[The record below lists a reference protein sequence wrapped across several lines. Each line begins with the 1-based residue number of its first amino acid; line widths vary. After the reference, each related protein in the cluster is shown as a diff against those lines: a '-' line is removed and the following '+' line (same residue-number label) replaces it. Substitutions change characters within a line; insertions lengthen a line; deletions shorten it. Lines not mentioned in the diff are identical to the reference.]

1 MILPII
7 AGLISAA
14 PALVGLFETGAAG
27 GDGGTAAK
35 VARIASD
42 VAQAV
47 TGKRDDGEALKALE
61 ADPELL
67 LAYQRQTAQRAISL
81 YQEETKRLQSVNE
94 TIRAEAASSDPYVR
108 RMRPTM
114 GYALIF
120 SWTMTMAA
128 VVFVIVTDPGAASA
142 VIVALADLS
151 IMWSVAL
158 SVLGLY
164 VYKRSEDKK
173 TAPSAGTGA
182 GIGAGIGTG
191 IGAGTGLGLLGRI
204 AGKVIAR

>member
-14 PALVGLFETGAAG
+14 PALVGLFENGAAG

-128 VVFVIVTDPGAASA
+128 VVFVIVSDPGAASA

-173 TAPSAGTGA
+173 PAPSAGTG
-182 GIGAGIGTG
+182 T
-191 IGAGTGLGLLGRI
+191 GTGLGLLGRI

>member
-14 PALVGLFETGAAG
+14 PALVGLFDNGAAA
-27 GDGGTAAK
+27 GDDDTVSKVAK
-35 VARIASD
+35 VASD

-61 ADPELL
+61 ADPDLL
-67 LAYQRQTAQRAISL
+67 LEYQRQTAQRAISL
-81 YQEETKRLQSVNE
+81 YQEETKRLHSVNE

-128 VVFVIVTDPGAASA
+128 VVFVIVTDPGAAAA

-173 TAPSAGTGA
+173 PAS
-182 GIGAGIGTG
+182 
-191 IGAGTGLGLLGRI
+191 GAGTGLGVLGRI
-204 AGKVIAR
+204 AGKIITR

>member
-67 LAYQRQTAQRAISL
+67 LEYQRQTAQRAISL

-173 TAPSAGTGA
+173 PAPSAGTGA
-182 GIGAGIGTG
+182 GIGTGIGAGIGT
-191 IGAGTGLGLLGRI
+191 GTGLGLLGRI

>member
-14 PALVGLFETGAAG
+14 PALVGLFETGAAE

-47 TGKRDDGEALKALE
+47 TGKRDNGEALKALE

-67 LAYQRQTAQRAISL
+67 LDYQRQTAQRAISL

-128 VVFVIVTDPGAASA
+128 VVFVIVSDPGAASA

-173 TAPSAGTGA
+173 PAP
-182 GIGAGIGTG
+182 GAGIGT
-191 IGAGTGLGLLGRI
+191 GTGLGLLGRI

>member
-173 TAPSAGTGA
+173 PAPSAGT
-182 GIGAGIGTG
+182 
-191 IGAGTGLGLLGRI
+191 GAGTGLGLLGRI

>member
-173 TAPSAGTGA
+173 PAPSAGTGA
-182 GIGAGIGTG
+182 G

>member
-1 MILPII
+1 MILPVI

-14 PALVGLFETGAAG
+14 PALIGLFDN
-27 GDGGTAAK
+27 GDDSTVSK
-35 VARIASD
+35 VAKLASGIARG
-42 VAQAV
+42 V
-47 TGKRDDGEALKALE
+47 TGTDDDGNALAALQ

-67 LAYQRQTAQRAISL
+67 LEYQRQTAQRAISL
-81 YQEETKRLQSVNE
+81 YQEETKRLLAVNE
-94 TIRAEAASSDPYVR
+94 TIRAEAASADPYVR

-128 VVFVIVTDPGAASA
+128 VVYVIVTDPAAAST
-142 VIVALADLS
+142 VIIALADLS

-173 TAPSAGTGA
+173 PTTDAEN
-182 GIGAGIGTG
+182 
-191 IGAGTGLGLLGRI
+191 GLSVLGRM
-204 AGKVIAR
+204 AGKLMAR

>member
-7 AGLISAA
+7 TALVSAA
-14 PALVGLFETGAAG
+14 PALIGLFDSAEGG
-27 GDGGTAAK
+27 GDDSTVSKVAK
-35 VARIASD
+35 VASD
-42 VAQAV
+42 VARAV
-47 TGKRDDGEALKALE
+47 TGKEDDGDALAALQ
-61 ADPELL
+61 ANPELL
-67 LAYQRQTAQRAISL
+67 LEYQRRTAERAIAL
-81 YQEETKRLQSVNE
+81 YQEETKRLQAVNE

-114 GYALIF
+114 GYALIL
-120 SWTMTMAA
+120 SWSMTMAA
-128 VVFVIVTDPGAASA
+128 VVYVIVTDPGAAST

-173 TAPSAGTGA
+173 PVKGP
-182 GIGAGIGTG
+182 
-191 IGAGTGLGLLGRI
+191 GLGMIGQI
-204 AGKVIAR
+204 AGRVMGR